1 MKKLVLALIALGSFL
16 TPAAAGADGLP
27 PPVGGADD
35 ASVASLAGPYR
46 YAAVSNGERTTVLQ
60 IVMDGGRIFRSRSI
74 DGTWSVPLVAYDG
87 TASGLS
93 ADGDTLVLIKPRI
106 GFPRKTTDFEVLDT
120 ATMKPRQSIHLDS
133 DFSFDA
139 ISPDGRRIYLIHYE
153 SPRDPLDYEVGA
165 YEPH

>member
-27 PPVGGADD
+27 LPVEAADV

-74 DGTWSVPLVAYDG
+74 DGKWSVALVAYDG

-93 ADGDTLVLIKPRI
+93 AAGATR
-106 GFPRKTTDFEVLDT
+106 GACKT
-120 ATMKPRQSIHLDS
+120 R
-133 DFSFDA
+133 
-139 ISPDGRRIYLIHYE
+139 
-153 SPRDPLDYEVGA
+153 
-165 YEPH
+165 